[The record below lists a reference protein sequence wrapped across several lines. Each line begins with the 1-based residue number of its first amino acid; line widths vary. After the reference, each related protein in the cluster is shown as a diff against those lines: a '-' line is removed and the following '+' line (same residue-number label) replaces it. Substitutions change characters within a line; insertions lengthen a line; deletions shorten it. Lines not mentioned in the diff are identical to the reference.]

1 MLKNNYITKEEYNY
15 LAENLKNPRTPY
27 FTDYQRYIKYL
38 IHFHHYD
45 LSSLALIP
53 AHAISQNL
61 LILS

>member
-1 MLKNNYITKEEYNY
+1 MIIQLKIWSTHKQ
-15 LAENLKNPRTPY
+15 LY
-27 FTDYQRYIKYL
+27 FTDYQRYIKYF

-53 AHAISQNL
+53 AHAICQNL